1 MTRVALL
8 SDIHGN
14 LIALEAVLA
23 DIARQGPFDGTVVA
37 GDLVWAGPWPAE
49 VVDLTRASR
58 ATVIQGNTDA
68 FFRRSI
74 EDPAPG
80 KREGRFAE
88 HLAWMT
94 DRLGTERI
102 RYLTHLPFSRRISPA
117 PGHELL
123 VVHANPQDLDRPI
136 IAKTGE
142 AELDDLLLTGG
153 DEADWEALAFGHVH
167 APFTRAWRGRLLVD
181 VASAGLPMD
190 GDPRAVYAILTWDR
204 GHWQAEH
211 RRVHYDVPVVAHQMR
226 TGGMPRGKHFAER
239 LTAAAY
245 SVHVAAQMVTV
256 TVE

>member
-14 LIALEAVLA
+14 LTALEAVLA

-49 VVDLTRASR
+49 VVDLTRASG
-58 ATVIQGNTDA
+58 AIVIQGNTDA
-68 FFRRSI
+68 FFRRSM

-88 HLAWMT
+88 HLTWMM
-94 DRLGTERI
+94 DRLGPERT
-102 RYLTHLPFSRRISPA
+102 RYLAHLPFSHRISPA
-117 PGHELL
+117 AGHDLL
-123 VVHANPQDLDRPI
+123 VVHANPQDLERAI
-136 IAKTGE
+136 MAKASE
-142 AELDDLLLTGG
+142 AELDGLLLADGG
-153 DEADWEALAFGHVH
+153 DLDWDALAFGHVH
-167 APFTRAWRGRLLVD
+167 TPFTRAWRSRILVD

-211 RRVHYDVPVVAHQMR
+211 RRVRYDVPVVAHRMR
-226 TGGMPRGKHFAER
+226 TSGMPRGKHFAER

-245 SVHVAAQMVTV
+245 SVHVAAQMVAV